1 VNAAASPPPG
11 SRLAGLPQT
20 AIRAVVTAAQ
30 ALDHGRVD
38 EAEHHIIALLAL
50 YPAHPEILRLHAG
63 AQRLRG
69 DVDGAIATLRRA
81 IASRPDDALYLSSLG
96 SALIDGYRYD
106 EAIDVLRQATQHDG
120 SLSSA
125 WYNLGLA
132 HMRAMQVDD
141 AASALRRA
149 LQLSPDIAISAYAM
163 IGDMYRAEGRNDEA
177 QAAYRDAIARQPHA
191 GMAWWGLADL
201 KTLRFGDDDIE
212 KMRSALNHRAAS
224 EEDKIAI
231 GFALAKAL
239 DERQRYAESLDAIAQ
254 ANVRA
259 RKQRGWN
266 AQAQS
271 AWIERMLAAFTPPPV
286 GADADIGGEAIFI
299 VSLPRS
305 GSTLIE
311 QVLAS
316 HSMVGGGGELPDVP
330 AVLTEEANRLQKAF
344 PDFVRTRTGQDWS
357 RMGRRYLE
365 RTARWRQKHP
375 RFTDKLP
382 GNWMYAGAITAMLPS
397 AKIVI
402 VRRDPL
408 ETCFSCYRQRLAG
421 NEYTRTFADLAATWR
436 DFDRTAKHWLAQY
449 PARVHE
455 VVYETFVADPE
466 ASIRRLL
473 DFCNLPFEENC
484 LNFHESDRGVYTP
497 SAAQVRQPL
506 RRDTARAPHYGALLD
521 PLRAELGL
529 PLFRN
534 P

>member
-1 VNAAASPPPG
+1 MPARSGCAATS
-11 SRLAGLPQT
+11 T
-20 AIRAVVTAAQ
+20 A
-30 ALDHGRVD
+30 
-38 EAEHHIIALLAL
+38 
-50 YPAHPEILRLHAG
+50 P
-63 AQRLRG
+63 
-69 DVDGAIATLRRA
+69 IATLRRA
-81 IASRPDDALYLSSLG
+81 IAARPDDALYLSSLG

-106 EAIDVLRQATQHDG
+106 EAIEALRQATQHDE
-120 SLSSA
+120 SLASA

-132 HMRAMQVDD
+132 HMRAMQIDD

-163 IGDMYRAEGRNDEA
+163 IGDMYRAEGRIDDA
-177 QAAYRDAIARQPHA
+177 QVRLPRRHRAPAARGHGVVGTGGSEDAA
-191 GMAWWGLADL
+191 
-201 KTLRFGDDDIE
+201 LRATTTCE
-212 KMRSALNHRAAS
+212 QMRRALNHRAAS
-224 EEDKIAI
+224 EDDKVAI

-239 DERQRYAESLDAIAQ
+239 DERQRYAESLDALAQ
-254 ANVRA
+254 ANARA

-271 AWIERMLAAFTPPPV
+271 AWIDRVLAAFTPPPR
-286 GADADIGGEAIFI
+286 GADAAIGGEAIFI

-330 AVLTEEANRLQKAF
+330 AVLTEEANRLRTSF
-344 PDFVRTRTGQDWS
+344 PDFIATRTTDDWS

-365 RTARWRQKHP
+365 RTRRWRQKHP

-382 GNWMYAGAITAMLPS
+382 GNWMYVGAIAAMLPS

-449 PARVHE
+449 PDRVHE
-455 VVYETFVADPE
+455 VVYESFVADPE

-473 DFCNLPFEENC
+473 DFCGLPFEEAC
-484 LNFHESDRGVYTP
+484 LQFHENERDVYTP

-506 RRDTARAPHYGALLD
+506 RSDTARAPHYGALLD